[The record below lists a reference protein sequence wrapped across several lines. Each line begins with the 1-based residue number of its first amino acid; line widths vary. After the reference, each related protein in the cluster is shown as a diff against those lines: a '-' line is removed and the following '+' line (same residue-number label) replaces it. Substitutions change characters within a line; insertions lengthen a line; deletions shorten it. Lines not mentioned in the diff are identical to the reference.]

1 MSNDSRQSADYT
13 REALEVNLQ
22 AAEGVSGAVKTISA
36 TKNQFAPFTKAEHD
50 FLKRV
55 AAGSLRVVI
64 DESGTTPVPAG
75 LTLVCRGTA
84 WIELE
89 QKKVALFRAA

>member
-1 MSNDSRQSADYT
+1 MPNDSRHAAEYL
-13 REALEVNLQ
+13 RETLEVNLQ
-22 AAEGVSGAVKTISA
+22 GAEGVSGAVKSISA
-36 TKNQFAPFTKAEHD
+36 TKNQFTPFTKAEHD

-64 DESGTTPVPAG
+64 DESGATPVPSG
-75 LTLVCRGTA
+75 MTLVCRGTA

-89 QKKVALFRAA
+89 QKKVALFRT